1 MSKHTAPKA
10 KAATAAPEGVRLGG
24 PGTRSKNPIKY
35 DKNAHLG
42 KAARDARGKANN

>member
-24 PGTRSKNPIKY
+24 PGTRSKNPVKY

-42 KAARDARGKANN
+42 KAARQKANS